1 MAKNI
6 VELNAKCPQCT
17 SKETMIPRVDIK
29 AASNVTVLQCIDC
42 DWEFAKDQSVKIHG
56 NFIVPELSF
65 FPVDVNFT
73 YKY

>member
-1 MAKNI
+1 VGEDKSAKNALLP
-6 VELNAKCPQCT
+6 E
-17 SKETMIPRVDIK
+17 
-29 AASNVTVLQCIDC
+29 
-42 DWEFAKDQSVKIHG
+42 VKIHG